1 LSLSDII
8 AQPSPDPRPG
18 RAAMP
23 LRKAALC
30 LEFTG
35 RLRTPQDARFG

>member
-1 LSLSDII
+1 
-8 AQPSPDPRPG
+8 
-18 RAAMP
+18 MP